1 MQRFCTPNACGP
13 DHMCLKADGGSAPRQ
28 ADGGSAPRPVQRDA
42 AQCVLDPTNA
52 IVVHDSGR
60 QGGPLDGT
68 LLKHVHESTHMLV
81 ADGAGDGQIA
91 FDDLKRDGVLPNVIV
106 RHYDQAHG
114 ARRLCARPWSS
125 DVFTDEVVETLVYA
139 KESLGMIISNSEEFG
154 RWLKANLQ
162 HPDCQSSHCN
172 SAAVASSIRKHR
184 WDTMYVPLAQ
194 AVVRRRAMVRTAIQI
209 SIARKKE
216 FAGNCADYFLLFV
229 SGTPGIKRLLLLAM
243 LTDAADESMLVLRA
257 QDKKISNPADTAFWI
272 STYISRIQT
281 LFLEEKCLQLGYT
294 KIMMDEL
301 QKPLVYVV
309 KGSALQSGSRAG
321 ASHDDVQFCLDK
333 MKCWARLAI
342 ATARAE
348 FPDFGILHA
357 MSIFSLRPKDLT
369 NAHRHDSDNIVSAG
383 TDDVDDKIKTLAD
396 AFGVDLSELTLQYL
410 SVQPAAQAIFNDTKS
425 FDDRAAWRDALQKC
439 MQSRRRVWDV
449 SKLLVVVLVRSEVW
463 SNVNKWVWLQSKVQ
477 LDCNFMIKN

>member
-1 MQRFCTPNACGP
+1 M
-13 DHMCLKADGGSAPRQ
+13 
-28 ADGGSAPRPVQRDA
+28 
-42 AQCVLDPTNA
+42 LDPINA
-52 IVVHDSGR
+52 IVVHDTGR
-60 QGGPLDGT
+60 QGGPLDRT
-68 LLKHVHESTHMLV
+68 LLKHVHGCTQMLV

-91 FDDLKRDGVLPNVIV
+91 FDDLKKDGVLPNVLV
-106 RHYDQAHG
+106 RHFDQAHG
-114 ARRLCARPWSS
+114 ARRLCARPWSA
-125 DVFTDEVVETLVYA
+125 DDFTSEVVDTLVYA

-172 SAAVASSIRKHR
+172 SVAAASGIRKHR
-184 WDTMYVPLAQ
+184 WDSVYVPLAQ

-209 SIARKKE
+209 ALARKRE
-216 FAGNCADYFLLFV
+216 FAGNCAEYFLLFV

-257 QDKKISNPADTAFWI
+257 QDKKTSNPADTAFWI

-301 QKPLVYVV
+301 KRPLVYVV
-309 KGSALQSGSRAG
+309 RGAALQSGSRAG
-321 ASHDDVQFCLDK
+321 ASRDDVQFCLGK
-333 MKCWARLAI
+333 LQCWARLAI

-369 NAHRHDSDNIVSAG
+369 YAVRHDSDSIVSAG
-383 TDDVDDKIKTLAD
+383 ADDVDCKLKTLAG
-396 AFGVDLSELTLQYL
+396 AFGVDLSALTLQYH

-449 SKLLVVVLVRSEVW
+449 SKLLVVVLGRVEVW
-463 SNVNKWVWLQSKVQ
+463 SKLNRWRSP
-477 LDCNFMIKN
+477 